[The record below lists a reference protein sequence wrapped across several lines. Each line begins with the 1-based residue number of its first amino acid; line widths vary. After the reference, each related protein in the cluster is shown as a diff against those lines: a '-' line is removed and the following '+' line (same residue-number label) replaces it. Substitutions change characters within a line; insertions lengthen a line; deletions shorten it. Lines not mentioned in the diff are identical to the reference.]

1 MDNRFSKWR
10 IEEKCQKVLENQKDD
25 DILSEI
31 ETKVVYPFLK
41 NETKVFLTF
50 VPQSFALILYFFLI
64 IKKTKITYRISE
76 ITNPLR

>member
-31 ETKVVYPFLK
+31 ETKVVYSFLK
-41 NETKVFLTF
+41 NETKVFLSLSAVVRSYT
-50 VPQSFALILYFFLI
+50 LFFFNN
-64 IKKTKITYRISE
+64 KKNE
-76 ITNPLR
+76 NHV

>member
-31 ETKVVYPFLK
+31 ETKVVYSFLK

-50 VPQSFALILYFFLI
+50 VPQSFALILYFF
-64 IKKTKITYRISE
+64 
-76 ITNPLR
+76 